1 MIRAANLTTERRTSM
16 IDASIRYLIAGL
28 LLTLPASS
36 RTKREPHSEAKG
48 CTVTIY
54 LSAKTAMPAG
64 MLFASRTQAIEIF
77 REAGVNVRVLN
88 GTPPMNPYNSCGAP
102 IVLEIDATA
111 MRPVSPS
118 TLAYAMPYK
127 KSGTCIYVLFDR
139 VVDRSWRPSSRT
151 VLLAYVMVHEIS
163 HVLQQVSHHSESG
176 IMKAHWSGEDY
187 ERMEFH
193 SLPFTPEDIDLIR
206 TGLARQASGN

>member
-1 MIRAANLTTERRTSM
+1 M

-36 RTKREPHSEAKG
+36 RTNRQNHSEPKG

-54 LSAKTAMPAG
+54 LSAKTAMPGG
-64 MLFASRTQAIEIF
+64 MLFASRAQAIAMF
-77 REAGVNVRVLN
+77 RDAGVSVRILN
-88 GTPPMNPYNSCGAP
+88 GIPHVDPYDSCGAP

-139 VVDRSWRPSSRT
+139 IVDRSWRPSSRT
-151 VLLAYVMVHEIS
+151 VLLAHVMVHEIT
-163 HVLQQVSHHSESG
+163 HVLEQVSYHSESG
-176 IMKAHWSGEDY
+176 IMKAYWSGEDY

-193 SLPFTPEDIDLIR
+193 ALPFTPEDIELIR
-206 TGLARQASGN
+206 TGLARRASGN